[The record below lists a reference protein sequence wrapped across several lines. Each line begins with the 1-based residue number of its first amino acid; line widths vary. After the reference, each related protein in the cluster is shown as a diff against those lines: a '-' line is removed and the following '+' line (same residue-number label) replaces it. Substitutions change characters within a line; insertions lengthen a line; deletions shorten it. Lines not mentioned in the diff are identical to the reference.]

1 MAGSRFQL
9 SISLVGDVAHM
20 AKSSGTPT
28 EQLAGS
34 VERVTFHSEE
44 TGFCVLRVKVR
55 GHRDLETVVGTA
67 SSITPGE
74 YVECE
79 GWWVTDRTHG
89 LQFKTVHLRVVPPTT
104 LEGIEKYL
112 GSGMVKGIGPHF
124 AKKLVGAFGEQVFE
138 VIEQTPDRM
147 TELEGIGPKRKKRV
161 VDAWAEQKV
170 IRSIMV
176 FLHSHGVGTA
186 RAVRI
191 YKTYGDDAIVKVQEN
206 PYRLALDIH
215 GIGFKTADAL
225 AQRLGI
231 PKDAVIRAQA
241 GVRHVLQEFADEGHC
256 AVIQAELVDT
266 ATTMLEIPVSII
278 EHAIELELQEENLM
292 AESIEGKSC
301 LFLTPLYR
309 AEVSV
314 ASSLMRLLEGALPWG
329 QIDPAVAIPW
339 VEKKTDRILSPSQR
353 DAVTQGL
360 RSKVTVITG
369 GPGVGK
375 TTIVMSILKAL
386 QAKRM
391 RVLLC
396 APTGRAAKRLSE
408 STGVEAKTIH
418 RLLAFDPKGHGF
430 THGQTNPLAADLVV
444 VDEVSM
450 VDVVLM
456 HQLLRAI
463 PDQAAVLLVGDVD
476 QLPSVGPGSV
486 LSDIITSGRIPTV
499 TLTEIFRQAATSQII
514 VNAHRI
520 NQGKMPVE
528 SDDIEGDQTVRD
540 FYVIPAETPE
550 EIQDKLLRVVTERIP
565 ERFGLHPIRDVQV
578 LTPMNRGSLGVRA
591 LNVALQQALN
601 PNATPQ
607 ITRFG
612 WTYAPGD
619 KVIQT
624 VNNYD
629 KDVFN
634 GDIGHV
640 ERVDTED
647 GVITLNFDG
656 REVAYELGELDEVA
670 LAYTVTVHKS
680 QGSEYPAIVIP
691 MATQHYPML
700 ERNLLYTGVTR
711 GRQLVVII
719 GQPKALAIAVRTI
732 KSMRRL
738 TNLAKRLR
746 QGERVAA
753 KSELL

>member
-1 MAGSRFQL
+1 MAE
-9 SISLVGDVAHM
+9 
-20 AKSSGTPT
+20 SSGTPT

-67 SSITPGE
+67 PSITPGE

-138 VIEQTPDRM
+138 VIEQTPERM

-191 YKTYGDDAIVKVQEN
+191 YKTYGDDAIAKVREN

-241 GVRHVLQEFADEGHC
+241 GVRHVLQEFADDGHC

-278 EHAIELELQEENLM
+278 EHAIELELQEENLI
-292 AESIEGKSC
+292 AESIDGKSC

-353 DAVTQGL
+353 DAVAQVLT
-360 RSKVTVITG
+360 SKVTVITG

-396 APTGRAAKRLSE
+396 APTGRAAKRLTE

-528 SDDIEGDQTVRD
+528 SDDTESDQTVRD
-540 FYVIPAETPE
+540 FYIIPAETPE

-601 PNATPQ
+601 PDATPQ

-647 GVITLNFDG
+647 GVITLNFDD

-670 LAYTVTVHKS
+670 LAYTATVHKS

-711 GRQLVVII
+711 GKQLVVII

-746 QGERVAA
+746 QGERMAE

>member
-1 MAGSRFQL
+1 MSQPL
-9 SISLVGDVAHM
+9 SISN
-20 AKSSGTPT
+20 PT
-28 EQLAGS
+28 EQLTGS

-67 SSITPGE
+67 PSITPGE

-89 LQFKTVHLRVVPPTT
+89 LQFKSVHLRVVPPTT

-138 VIEQTPDRM
+138 VIEQTPDRL
-147 TELEGIGPKRKKRV
+147 TELDGIGPKRKKRAV
-161 VDAWAEQKV
+161 EAWAEQKV
-170 IRSIMV
+170 IREIMV

-191 YKTYGDDAIVKVQEN
+191 YKTYGDDAIAKVREN

-241 GVRHVLQEFADEGHC
+241 GVRHVLQEFSDDGHC
-256 AVIQAELVDT
+256 AVVQDELVDT
-266 ATTMLEIPVSII
+266 AVTMLDIPVSII
-278 EHAIELELQEENLM
+278 AHAIDLELQEEHLI
-292 AESIEGKSC
+292 AESIDRTSC
-301 LFLTPLYR
+301 LFLTPLHR
-309 AEVSV
+309 SEVSV
-314 ASSLMRLLEGALPWG
+314 ASSLARLLEGAPPWG
-329 QIDPAVAIPW
+329 RIDPAVAIPW
-339 VEKKTDRILSPSQR
+339 VEQQTHHILSPSQH
-353 DAVTQGL
+353 DAVATVLQ
-360 RSKVTVITG
+360 SKVTVLTG

-375 TTIVMSILKAL
+375 TTIVTSILHAL
-386 QAKRM
+386 RAKRM

-396 APTGRAAKRLSE
+396 APTGRAAKRLTE

-418 RLLAFDPKGHGF
+418 RLLAFDPKASGF
-430 THGQTNPLAADLVV
+430 TYGQTNPLAADLVV

-456 HQLLRAI
+456 HQLLRAM
-463 PDQAAVLLVGDVD
+463 PDHAAVLMVGDVD

-486 LSDIITSGRIPTV
+486 LADIITSGRIPTV

-520 NQGKMPVE
+520 NRGRMPVVDPK
-528 SDDIEGDQTVRD
+528 DDEEDLRD

-550 EIQDKLLRVVTERIP
+550 DIQDKLLRVVTERIP
-565 ERFGLHPIRDVQV
+565 QRFGLHPIRDIQV
-578 LTPMNRGSLGVRA
+578 LTPMNRGSLGARA
-591 LNVALQQALN
+591 LNAVLQQALN
-601 PNATPQ
+601 PDATPQ
-607 ITRFG
+607 VSRFG

-619 KVIQT
+619 KVMQT

-640 ERVDTED
+640 ARVDAEA
-647 GVITLNFDG
+647 GELTLNFDG
-656 REVAYELGELDEVA
+656 REVPYDLGELDEVA
-670 LAYTVTVHKS
+670 LAYTTTVHKS
-680 QGSEYPAIVIP
+680 QGAEYPAIVLP
-691 MATQHYPML
+691 LATQHYPML

-711 GRQLVVII
+711 GKQLVVII
-719 GQPKALAIAVRTI
+719 GQPKALAIAVRTV

-738 TNLAKRLR
+738 TNLAARLR
-746 QGERVAA
+746 QEERGAGKLEA
-753 KSELL
+753 L

>member
-1 MAGSRFQL
+1 MAESP
-9 SISLVGDVAHM
+9 
-20 AKSSGTPT
+20 GTPT

-67 SSITPGE
+67 PSITPGE

-124 AKKLVGAFGEQVFE
+124 AKKLVHAFGEQVFE
-138 VIEQTPDRM
+138 VIEQTPERM
-147 TELEGIGPKRKKRV
+147 TELDGIGPKRKKRV

-191 YKTYGDDAIVKVQEN
+191 YKTYGDDAIAKVREN

-241 GVRHVLQEFADEGHC
+241 GVRHVLQEFADDGHC
-256 AVIQAELVDT
+256 AVIQNELVDT
-266 ATTMLEIPVSII
+266 ATTMLEIPVSIV
-278 EHAIELELQEENLM
+278 EHAIELELQEENLI
-292 AESIEGKSC
+292 AESIVGKPC

-314 ASSLMRLLEGALPWG
+314 ASSLMRLLDGEVPWG

-339 VEKKTDRILSPSQR
+339 VEKKTGRVLSPSQR
-353 DAVTQGL
+353 DAVAQVLTG
-360 RSKVTVITG
+360 KVNVITG

-396 APTGRAAKRLSE
+396 APTGRAAKRLTE

-418 RLLAFDPKGHGF
+418 RLLAFDPKSYGF

-456 HQLLRAI
+456 HQLLRAV
-463 PDQAAVLLVGDVD
+463 PDQAAILMVGDVD

-528 SDDIEGDQTVRD
+528 PDAAEDGEEIIRD

-550 EIQDKLLRVVTERIP
+550 DIQDKLLRVVTERIP
-565 ERFGLHPIRDVQV
+565 QRFGLHPIRDIQV
-578 LTPMNRGSLGVRA
+578 LTPMNRGSLGARA

-601 PNATPQ
+601 PDATPQ

-640 ERVDTED
+640 TQVDTED

-656 REVAYELGELDEVA
+656 REVAYELGDLDEVS
-670 LAYTVTVHKS
+670 LAYTTTVHKS

-711 GRQLVVII
+711 GKQLVVVI

-738 TNLAKRLR
+738 TNLAERLR
-746 QGERVAA
+746 QGDRVAG
-753 KSELL
+753 KPESL